1 MSHCTLTCFIAFV
14 IVVAMV
20 AMSLMVSNDPFIQSY
35 HNQLPDDLKV
45 AHNNIVA
52 ERQSIFFTGYL
63 IGFVVS
69 VFVIIFS
76 VNVLKN
82 RMPVAGMVC
91 LVVVVSTLVNYFYY
105 ILSPKSNYMVEL
117 LKTDKQR
124 EDWLQVYKSMQYY
137 YHSSFVLGAVAVGV
151 FAYAF
156 RGSCR

>member
-1 MSHCTLTCFIAFV
+1 MAPCGVTCFIAFV

-20 AMSLMVSNDPFIQSY
+20 VMTIMVSNDSFVQSY
-35 HNQLPDDLKV
+35 RNQLPDNIKAEYD
-45 AHNNIVA
+45 NIVA

-82 RMPVAGMVC
+82 RMPIGAMVC
-91 LVVVVSTLVNYFYY
+91 LAVVVSTVVNYFYY
-105 ILSPKSNYMVEL
+105 ILSPKSNYMIDL

-124 EDWLQVYKSMQYY
+124 EDWWQIYRSMQYY
-137 YHSSFVLGAVAVGV
+137 YHFSFVLGAVAVGV

-156 RGSCR
+156 RGNCR

>member
-1 MSHCTLTCFIAFV
+1 MAPCGVTCFIAFV

-20 AMSLMVSNDPFIQSY
+20 VMTIMVSNDSFVQSY
-35 HNQLPDDLKV
+35 RNQLPGNIKAEYD
-45 AHNNIVA
+45 NIVA

-82 RMPVAGMVC
+82 RMPVGAMVC
-91 LVVVVSTLVNYFYY
+91 LAVVVSTVVNYFYY
-105 ILSPKSNYMVEL
+105 ILSPKSNYMIDL

-124 EDWLQVYKSMQYY
+124 EDWWQIYRSMQYY
-137 YHSSFVLGAVAVGV
+137 YHFSFVLGAVAVGV

-156 RGSCR
+156 RGNCR